1 MATEKLIQDRYT
13 SRPLAQALHVVVD
26 GQPVGKGRPRF
37 SKGRTYTP
45 IKTKNY
51 EHLVGEAARL
61 EMRFQGIDLTEQPVK
76 LHILAQFEIPKSWPK
91 WKRQAA
97 LLGIYTPG
105 RPDIDNVA
113 KAVLDAFNGIVYKDD
128 SQVYEL
134 TVKKIYGQPL
144 MVATVSWAD
153 D

>member
-37 SKGRTYTP
+37 SNGRAYTP
-45 IKTKNY
+45 MKTKNY

-61 EMRFQGIDLTEQPVK
+61 EMRFQGVDLTEQPVK
-76 LHILAQFEIPKSWPK
+76 LHIMAQFEIPKSWPK

-105 RPDIDNVA
+105 PPHVDNVA
-113 KAVLDAFNGIVYKDD
+113 TAVVDAFNGIV
-128 SQVYEL
+128 
-134 TVKKIYGQPL
+134 
-144 MVATVSWAD
+144 
-153 D
+153 

>member
-1 MATEKLIQDRYT
+1 M
-13 SRPLAQALHVVVD
+13 
-26 GQPVGKGRPRF
+26 
-37 SKGRTYTP
+37 
-45 IKTKNY
+45 
-51 EHLVGEAARL
+51 
-61 EMRFQGIDLTEQPVK
+61 
-76 LHILAQFEIPKSWPK
+76 HILAQFEIPKSWPK
-91 WKRQAA
+91 WKRDAA

-128 SQVYEL
+128 AQVYEL

-144 MVATVSWAD
+144 MVATVSWSD